1 MCGICGVYEPT
12 GDVDETHLKRMNAV
26 QHHRGP
32 DSEGYATF
40 PGVGLAVKR
49 LKIIDL
55 VSGDQPISNED
66 GSVTV
71 VYNGEIYNFLALRER
86 LVSNGH
92 KFRTRSDT
100 EVLVHLYEDR
110 GDAFLDDLNGMF
122 AIALWDGRSRRLLLA
137 RDRLGI
143 KPLYYRWDGE
153 RLLFA
158 SEIKGILA
166 DPGVPRAVDPYAL
179 RDYLT
184 FQNVFGDKTLF
195 EGICQLEPG
204 KMLTADGGRITV
216 RPYWD
221 LSFRPEAGDE
231 DGFAARYGELLEDAV
246 RMQLISDVPLGSH
259 LSGGIDSGLIATIAA
274 KRKEGLSTFS
284 ITFRGSEYDES
295 PLIELVSKAAGT
307 DHHEMEID
315 PRSFPS
321 VFPKVVWHLD
331 EPRVG
336 ASVFPQYFLAQLARK
351 HVTVVLTGHGGD
363 ELFAGYPAHL
373 AAALDDGGLGGES
386 LYRIAQTLPGRLR
399 EEGVQRVIGLPLV
412 ARKNSDLLKYGH
424 DAVFSV
430 EELAQLLRPEDPTTA
445 QAYDP
450 RRELDKIRARCDA
463 TSALDR
469 LLYVEAKTYLP
480 SLLLVE
486 DRMSMAHSLEDRV
499 PILDHRIAEF
509 SGRVPGSAKVHGFM
523 LKNIPRRFASH
534 HLSKKV
540 IEHRKVGF
548 EFPIGEWFR
557 DALRPYVERTVL
569 DDGLSRLGLD
579 GETVRAVVAA
589 HMKGADRTNQVWS
602 LLNLAVW
609 RTVALEG
616 RTPP

>member
-1 MCGICGVYEPT
+1 MCGICGVYAPT
-12 GDVDETHLKRMNAV
+12 GDVDESLLKRMNAI

-66 GSVTV
+66 GSVMV
-71 VYNGEIYNFLALRER
+71 VYNGEIYNFLELRER

-92 KFRTRSDT
+92 RFRSQSDT
-100 EVLVHLYEDR
+100 EVLVHLYEEKGER
-110 GDAFLDDLNGMF
+110 FLDDLNGMF
-122 AIALWDGRSRRLLLA
+122 AIALWDRRQTRLLLA
-137 RDRLGI
+137 RDRLGV

-166 DPGVPRAVDPYAL
+166 DPEVPRAVDPYAL

-195 EGICQLEPG
+195 EGIRQLEPG

-231 DGFAARYGELLEDAV
+231 DGFATRYGELLEDAV

-259 LSGGIDSGLIATIAA
+259 LSGGIDSSSIVSIAA

-284 ITFRGSEYDES
+284 IRFKGTEWDEGAY
-295 PLIELVSKAAGT
+295 IRAVAEAAGT
-307 DHHEMEID
+307 DHHETEVD
-315 PRSFPS
+315 PRSFPT
-321 VFPKVVWHLD
+321 VFPKIVWHLD

-336 ASVFPQYFLAQLARK
+336 TSVFPQYFLAQLARK

-363 ELFAGYPAHL
+363 ELFAGYPAHI
-373 AAALDDGGLGGES
+373 AAALDDAGLGGES
-386 LYRIAQTLPGRLR
+386 LYKIAQTLPGRLR
-399 EEGVQRVIGLPLV
+399 EEGVKRVIGLPLA
-412 ARKNSDLLKYGH
+412 ARKDPDLPKYGH
-424 DAVFSV
+424 AAVFPP
-430 EELAQLLRPEDPTTA
+430 EELTRLLAPEDPTTA

-450 RRELDKIRARCDA
+450 RRELDRIRARCDA

-509 SGRVPGSAKVHGFM
+509 SARVPGSAKVHGFT
-523 LKNIPRRFASH
+523 LKNIPRRFAARR
-534 HLSKKV
+534 LPKKV
-540 IEHRKVGF
+540 VDHRKVGF
-548 EFPIGEWFR
+548 QFPIGEWFR
-557 DALRPYVERTVL
+557 GELRAYVERTVL

-579 GETVRAVVAA
+579 EDTVRAVLTQ
-589 HMKGADRTNQVWS
+589 HMKGEDRTSALWS

-609 RTVALEG
+609 RPVVLEG